1 VTNVPR
7 TIAAG
12 GRFEYRLLS
21 SVVYRFSRGHDA
33 GLSLRRLLIIMPNTS
48 LMGTSGSKDIENKDN
63 AQEGN
68 VSQWAELLTQL
79 VDKIT
84 GKDVSITYRFDNLQI
99 NVPKATG
106 PNGREL
112 GSAKWN
118 INGKVVIHSQL
129 ENKDSS

>member
-1 VTNVPR
+1 MET
-7 TIAAG
+7 T
-12 GRFEYRLLS
+12 
-21 SVVYRFSRGHDA
+21 
-33 GLSLRRLLIIMPNTS
+33 T
-48 LMGTSGSKDIENKDN
+48 KDIENNDN
-63 AQEGN
+63 GQEKN
-68 VSQWAELLTQL
+68 ASQWIELLSQL

-106 PNGREL
+106 PKGQDL

-129 ENKDSS
+129 QNKDGS

>member
-1 VTNVPR
+1 
-7 TIAAG
+7 
-12 GRFEYRLLS
+12 
-21 SVVYRFSRGHDA
+21 
-33 GLSLRRLLIIMPNTS
+33 
-48 LMGTSGSKDIENKDN
+48 MGTSGNTDDENKDS
-63 AQEGN
+63 AQKQN

-106 PNGREL
+106 SNGKEL

-129 ENKDSS
+129 ENKNSS

>member
-1 VTNVPR
+1 
-7 TIAAG
+7 
-12 GRFEYRLLS
+12 
-21 SVVYRFSRGHDA
+21 
-33 GLSLRRLLIIMPNTS
+33 
-48 LMGTSGSKDIENKDN
+48 MGTASGNKEIEKKDN
-63 AQEGN
+63 AQENN
-68 VSQWAELLTQL
+68 VSQWAEMLTQL

-84 GKDVSITYRFDNLQI
+84 GKDVSITYRFDNLEI

-106 PNGREL
+106 PNGKEL

>member
-1 VTNVPR
+1 MET
-7 TIAAG
+7 A
-12 GRFEYRLLS
+12 
-21 SVVYRFSRGHDA
+21 
-33 GLSLRRLLIIMPNTS
+33 
-48 LMGTSGSKDIENKDN
+48 SGNRDIENKRNTQEKN
-63 AQEGN
+63 A
-68 VSQWAELLTQL
+68 SHWAELLAQL

-84 GKDVSITYRFDNLQI
+84 GKDVSITYRFDNLEI

-106 PNGREL
+106 PKGQDL

>member
-1 VTNVPR
+1 MP
-7 TIAAG
+7 
-12 GRFEYRLLS
+12 YRI
-21 SVVYRFSRGHDA
+21 R
-33 GLSLRRLLIIMPNTS
+33 
-48 LMGTSGSKDIENKDN
+48 MGTSENKDIENKDN
-63 AQEGN
+63 AQEEN
-68 VSQWAELLTQL
+68 VSQWAELISQV

-84 GKDVSITYRFDNLQI
+84 GKDVSITYRFDNLEI

-106 PNGREL
+106 PNGQEL

>member
-1 VTNVPR
+1 
-7 TIAAG
+7 
-12 GRFEYRLLS
+12 
-21 SVVYRFSRGHDA
+21 
-33 GLSLRRLLIIMPNTS
+33 
-48 LMGTSGSKDIENKDN
+48 MGTSGNKDIENKDN
-63 AQEGN
+63 TKEEN
-68 VSQWAELLTQL
+68 VSQWAELIKQV

-106 PNGREL
+106 PNGQDL

-129 ENKDSS
+129 ENIDSS

>member
-1 VTNVPR
+1 
-7 TIAAG
+7 
-12 GRFEYRLLS
+12 
-21 SVVYRFSRGHDA
+21 
-33 GLSLRRLLIIMPNTS
+33 
-48 LMGTSGSKDIENKDN
+48 MGTSGIKDVENKDS
-63 AQEGN
+63 AQKEN

-99 NVPKATG
+99 DVPKATG

-129 ENKDSS
+129 QNKDSS

>member
-1 VTNVPR
+1 
-7 TIAAG
+7 
-12 GRFEYRLLS
+12 
-21 SVVYRFSRGHDA
+21 
-33 GLSLRRLLIIMPNTS
+33 
-48 LMGTSGSKDIENKDN
+48 MGTSGNKDVENIDN
-63 AQEGN
+63 AQKEN

-79 VDKIT
+79 VDKTT
-84 GKDVSITYRFDNLQI
+84 GKDVSITYRFDNLEI